1 VPVGKAETVIANAGG
16 VMMMESGTDLVCA
29 GLDASA
35 TVAVTLEVPVAVG
48 VPETMPVVAPRL
60 RPAGRL
66 PAVMDQLY
74 GVVPPVACRPF
85 E

>member
-1 VPVGKAETVIANAGG
+1 MPVGKAETVIANAGA
-16 VMMMESGTDLVCA
+16 VMMIESGIDLVCA

-35 TVAVTLEVPVAVG
+35 TVAVTLKVPVTVG
-48 VPETMPVVAPRL
+48 VPETRPVVAPRL
-60 RPAGRL
+60 SPAGRL

-74 GVVPPVACRPF
+74 GVMPPVACRPF

>member
-1 VPVGKAETVIANAGG
+1 
-16 VMMMESGTDLVCA
+16 MMMESGIDLVCA

-35 TVAVTLEVPVAVG
+35 TVAVTVKVPEVVG
-48 VPETMPVVAPRL
+48 VPETRPVVPPRL
-60 RPAGRL
+60 SPAGRL

-74 GVVPPVACRPF
+74 GPVPPVACRPF